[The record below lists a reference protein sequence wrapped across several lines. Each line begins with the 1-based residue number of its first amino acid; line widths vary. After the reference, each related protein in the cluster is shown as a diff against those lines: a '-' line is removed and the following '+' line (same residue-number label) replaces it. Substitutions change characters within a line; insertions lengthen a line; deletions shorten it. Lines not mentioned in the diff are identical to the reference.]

1 MKITALFLMLLGAA
15 SAVPE
20 ARPDTD
26 DDSSEVQPSAGEC
39 EKIQDEIDSCT
50 DMADQV
56 IQAGEEVIEQAIP
69 VFDNGLGTDDL
80 AINDSLFLFSFSVV

>member
-15 SAVPE
+15 SAIPE
-20 ARPDTD
+20 ARPD
-26 DDSSEVQPSAGEC
+26 DDSSEVQQSAEEC

>member
-1 MKITALFLMLLGAA
+1 MKITALFLVLLGAA
-15 SAVPE
+15 SAIPE
-20 ARPDTD
+20 ARPDA
-26 DDSSEVQPSAGEC
+26 DDSSEVQASAEEC